1 MRPEETVIRSQADL
15 ERTWRTLMEPLGF
28 GTECVWLMLIGP
40 DDRPVPRLVE
50 IDECDEPPTQEAIA
64 SFARFLRELRE
75 QVGTGVRC
83 AFLRTRPGHAG
94 LTPDDLAWARGLYA
108 AGRLAEVP
116 VEIVHR
122 ACDVDLVP
130 LPMDD
135 ALAEELP
142 RGA

>member
-1 MRPEETVIRSQADL
+1 MRPQETVIRSQADL

-28 GTECVWLMLIGP
+28 GSECVWLMLIGP
-40 DDRPVPRLVE
+40 DDRPVPQLLE
-50 IDECDEPPTQEAIA
+50 IEECDVPPSGEAVA
-64 SFARFLRELRE
+64 RLARFLQEVGE
-75 QVGTGVRC
+75 QLGTDLRC

-94 LTPDDLAWARGLYA
+94 TTPDDRAWARGLYA
-108 AGRLAEVP
+108 AGRRAGLP
-116 VEIVHR
+116 VETVHR

-135 ALAEELP
+135 VTVEDLP